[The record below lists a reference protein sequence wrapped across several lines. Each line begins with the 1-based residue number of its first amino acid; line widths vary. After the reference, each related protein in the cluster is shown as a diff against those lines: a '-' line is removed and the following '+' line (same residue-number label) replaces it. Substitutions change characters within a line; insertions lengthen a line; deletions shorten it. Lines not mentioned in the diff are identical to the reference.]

1 MTQAPETEQPG
12 APAADS
18 RFTGDLDIV
27 VCGLSGQ
34 GVILTSR
41 ILSTAFTEAGLHVK
55 LTEVPGI
62 KHRYTLTSSFIRIG
76 ADKHAPRIT
85 EGEAQ
90 LIVGFEPFETLRM
103 GLRYCRP
110 GASVVY
116 NSRVIE
122 TRHIT
127 SKTLDNDRVRM
138 PQPDDMKRYFSPVGI
153 DDIRPLDATR
163 IAIDELGNVKAQNVI
178 MVGAA
183 FASGAL
189 PVDAELLEAVIQKM
203 APRGT
208 SELNLAAFRRG
219 VSAASTNDGDQ
230 PRRTTA

>member
-1 MTQAPETEQPG
+1 MKDG
-12 APAADS
+12 
-18 RFTGDLDIV
+18 LDVV

-41 ILSTAFTEAGLHVK
+41 ILVTAYTAAGLRVK

-76 ADKHAPRIT
+76 EGKHAPRIAD
-85 EGEAQ
+85 GEAH
-90 LIVGFEPFETLRM
+90 LIIGFEPFETLRM

-116 NSRVIE
+116 NSRIIE

-127 SKTLDNDRVRM
+127 SKTRNADRLRM
-138 PQPDDMKRYFSPVGI
+138 PEPADMGRYFAQVDV
-153 DDIRPLDATR
+153 DDIRPVDATR
-163 IAIDELGNVKAQNVI
+163 IAIDELGNVKAQNVV

-183 FASGAL
+183 FATGGL
-189 PVDAELLEAVIQKM
+189 FLHEENLDAVIQRM

-208 SELNLAAFRRG
+208 SELNLAAFRSG
-219 VSAASTNDGDQ
+219 VRAGSGHGAATS
-230 PRRTTA
+230 R